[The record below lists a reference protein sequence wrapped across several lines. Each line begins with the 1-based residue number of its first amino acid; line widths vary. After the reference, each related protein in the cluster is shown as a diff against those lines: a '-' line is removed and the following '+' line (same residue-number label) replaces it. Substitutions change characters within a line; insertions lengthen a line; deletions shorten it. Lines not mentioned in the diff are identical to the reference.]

1 MIVGARKI
9 WVGRDEDEGLGTLV
23 GRAVEETRGVVTAEI
38 ELYKARFGE
47 RAAAYKSAAVFFGIA
62 GVLALA
68 ALIALLVG
76 LILTVATLV
85 GPGFATAIVVG
96 VVLVA
101 AGVLGY
107 IGVRKLARPDLD
119 AKR

>member
-1 MIVGARKI
+1 MTVAI
-9 WVGRDEDEGLGTLV
+9 RDTVSSREDEGLGALV
-23 GRAVEETRGVVTAEI
+23 GRAVEETRGLVGAEI

-47 RAAAYKSAAVFFGIA
+47 RAAAYKSAIVFFAIA

-76 LILTVATLV
+76 LILTIATLV

-96 VVLVA
+96 VVLLI
-101 AGVLGY
+101 AGVLGFV
-107 IGVRKLARPDLD
+107 GTRKLARPDLS
-119 AKR
+119 AKP